1 METDKINNGDD
12 PLVSAGKL
20 INDIYALSSIKD
32 IDIDIIQEGLL
43 KKVMDDEETNGI
55 MFAEDTSN
63 SKNEC
68 IILNIRINVDKNNYG
83 SNKYELGYAD
93 ISVNIDFNKKEYNY
107 SLDNSKLHKCYYY
120 KITTFLNYI
129 IEKKLNFKDS
139 IMYLYSHTNDYNSMK
154 CSCWVDDKNVEP
166 ILESKM
172 NDTIKVEKKEK
183 KLDNTALKKKDH
195 FTEYSKGY
203 IKANTENEREET
215 NAKLKRKTCTVRSF
229 SEDNISFTN
238 NMGSRSGS
246 SKFNEISSSGFLERG
261 INKSGAD
268 TDSEIVKRKQADMN
282 ITKKIKSDAFNE
294 LLEKKG
300 KNKIEENFKHDDNN
314 KSINYSTE
322 ERNSKREDIKFSI
335 KDAEEISDFLKTDYL
350 NKTKKIKLNNM
361 TEIDKN
367 NIYEKEERKKK
378 KFIKIM
384 KENIPLTVLLASNG
398 NGICKEIINKYSRY
412 YRDFSEESVLGCG
425 GFGYVMK
432 VKNKKFNIAYAV
444 KKITLSSY
452 SPNKRENENDMVRKY
467 NNNVKKGNKY
477 NEIEHM
483 ASRSF
488 SSGNNIMNENNSLI
502 MEEVIMIAKL
512 QHENI
517 VRYYDAW
524 VENNIDYY
532 LFKEIENNYKSV
544 IKKKNKE
551 NKKNIYYIDE
561 INNIRN
567 YYNKKNKE
575 SIKINEKYLYILM
588 EYCPGK
594 TLREAIDCGFIY
606 KNEKLIW
613 ELIKQILKGI
623 YYIHDMK
630 IMHRDIKP
638 SNIFL
643 QINDDILSA
652 KIGDFGLTTKIDNT
666 QINPSAGTVNYMSP
680 EQINGEHFDQKADI
694 FSLGV
699 VFFEM
704 FHEPFSTSMER
715 SIVLSNLL
723 KCIYPES
730 IRSDNKIFQFLLSL
744 LEIDPQK
751 RLSAYSLLHENFFFS
766 YEKKFNEI
774 YNLVEKKRNC
784 EEVQTIISTL
794 FEKNDNKIE
803 KNSIKKEDMV
813 AFQGA
818 KIFSEESNIKKSIKK
833 KIILSFKKRGA
844 IFLITPI
851 ILRNK
856 YYINFENI
864 TIDEYN
870 YSYNINKKKENKC
883 KSIFINTNACN
894 NIENVVYLLDIY
906 GNIIT
911 LRNSFFLSFSEYI
924 YENIDCY
931 DKYNETLLFWKFYT
945 KGYTYKYQIAKNKQP
960 KKDMST
966 TNLYPDEVEKI
977 FYCILINTKNVYSQE
992 EFNYISIFANSD
1004 IFVSIY
1010 TLCNHASYFNKLIFV
1025 WSYID
1030 LLPLILIECLD
1041 LPEDTSY
1048 DLAIILKKNSSQL
1061 INKSA
1066 ISLLI
1071 QKFKLENNNISKVT
1085 DFIFN
1090 LFQIKCEINKI
1101 DEYFSILERFL
1112 FDPLSKRN
1120 SDFNN
1125 TYNNSIMCNTTI
1137 NNVGSMNTPKSS
1149 CKNVGN
1155 NNIGCTNNSG
1165 HISSSNINGI
1175 NNNSLVTYDEKENPS
1190 YENDNC
1196 RTEYDGHKKYS
1207 NETEKCIKVMENKEK
1222 KINLLSV
1229 LDKVKNI
1236 NKFIGTNTIIENVY
1250 FDIFLNYDENVFSN
1264 EIIFYVISDSKNK
1277 DIIAHGGKFDKLI
1290 RNMNNQKC
1298 ANISHNNTNDN
1309 GVKNN
1314 SSVHIKAY
1322 GVEIY
1327 LEKIFTKI
1335 TESNDKLSMNTQT
1348 TSGGDKFQIFN
1359 NFSLLHDYQN
1369 NFECTNNLI
1378 SSQLNTGQFN
1388 YSCPKILIQVYEIE
1402 NLLVAYDVSKKLLN
1416 KNIYSYI
1423 FFSANSANIK
1433 KKVKIFKPHKIKFI
1447 ISIKS
1452 NSNDT
1457 AFNVNNPI
1465 QLNDV
1470 IYKIY
1475 NSDIQDYHFTNQEE
1489 LINFLI
1495 KNL

>member
-12 PLVSAGKL
+12 PIVSAGKL
-20 INDIYALSSIKD
+20 INDIYTLSSIKD
-32 IDIDIIQEGLL
+32 IEIDIIQEGLL
-43 KKVMDDEETNGI
+43 KKVMDEETNGI
-55 MFAEDTSN
+55 MFVEDTTN

-68 IILNIRINVDKNNYG
+68 TILNIRINIDKNNYG
-83 SNKYELGYAD
+83 PNKYELRYAD

-120 KITTFLNYI
+120 KITMLLKYI

-139 IMYLYSHTNDYNSMK
+139 IMHLYSHTNDYNSMK
-154 CSCWVDDKNVEP
+154 CSCWVDDKNVEN
-166 ILESKM
+166 ILEGKI
-172 NDTIKVEKKEK
+172 NDNIKVEKKEK
-183 KLDNTALKKKDH
+183 KLDNNVLKKREH

-203 IKANTENEREET
+203 IKVNRENEREET
-215 NAKLKRKTCTVRSF
+215 NAKLKRKTSAVRSF
-229 SEDNISFTN
+229 SENSINFIN
-238 NMGSRSGS
+238 NLSNYSGS
-246 SKFNEISSSGFLERG
+246 KQFNKIGNLGIQKLG

-268 TDSEIVKRKQADMN
+268 TDSEMVKKEQTNIN
-282 ITKKIKSDAFNE
+282 ITKKMKNDVFHEI
-294 LLEKKG
+294 LEKKG
-300 KNKIEENFKHDDNN
+300 KNKIEENDKQDNN
-314 KSINYSTE
+314 DKSINNSTE
-322 ERNSKREDIKFSI
+322 EKNSKREDIEFSI
-335 KDAEEISDFLKTDYL
+335 KDAEEISNFLKTGYL
-350 NKTKKIKLNNM
+350 NKTKKIKFNNI
-361 TEIDKN
+361 TEIEKN
-367 NIYEKEERKKK
+367 NIYEKEEKKKK

-384 KENIPLTVLLASNG
+384 KENTPLTVLLANNG
-398 NGICKEIINKYSRY
+398 NEICKEVINKYSRY

-444 KKITLSSY
+444 KKITLSNY
-452 SPNKRENENDMVRKY
+452 CPNKRENDNELVNKY
-467 NNNVKKGNKY
+467 NNNIKKNSKH
-477 NEIEHM
+477 NDIEPM
-483 ASRSF
+483 ISGSF

-532 LFKEIENNYKSV
+532 LFKEIENNYKYV
-544 IKKKNKE
+544 IKKKNKG

-561 INNIRN
+561 ISNIRN

-575 SIKINEKYLYILM
+575 NIKINEKYLYILM

-594 TLREAIDCGFIY
+594 TLREAIDCGFIH

-680 EQINGEHFDQKADI
+680 EQLNGEHFDQKADI

-723 KCIYPES
+723 KSIYPES

-744 LEIDPQK
+744 LEIDPQN

-766 YEKKFNEI
+766 YEKNFNEI

-784 EEVQTIISTL
+784 EEVHTIISTL

-803 KNSIKKEDMV
+803 KNSIKKEDMI

-833 KIILSFKKRGA
+833 KIISSFKNRGA
-844 IFLITPI
+844 IFLITPV

-870 YSYNINKKKENKC
+870 YSYSINKKKENKC

-894 NIENVVYLLDIY
+894 NIENVVYLLDTY
-906 GNIIT
+906 ANIIT

-931 DKYNETLLFWKFYT
+931 DRYNETLLFWKFYT

-960 KKDMST
+960 KKDINT

-1010 TLCNHASYFNKLIFV
+1010 TLYNHASYFNKLIFV

-1041 LPEDTSY
+1041 LPEDISY
-1048 DLAIILKKNSSQL
+1048 DLAIILKKNSPQL

-1071 QKFKLENNNISKVT
+1071 QKYKLENNHVSKIT

-1101 DEYFSILERFL
+1101 DEYFSILDKFI
-1112 FDPLSKRN
+1112 FDALSKRN

-1125 TYNNSIMCNTTI
+1125 TCNSNIVCNNTI
-1137 NNVGSMNTPKSS
+1137 NNVGSVNTPKSS

-1155 NNIGCTNNSG
+1155 TNIGCINNSG
-1165 HISSSNINGI
+1165 HINSGNINGI
-1175 NNNSLVTYDEKENPS
+1175 NNNSLVIYDEKENPS
-1190 YENDNC
+1190 YENENC
-1196 RTEYDGHKKYS
+1196 KTEYDGHKKYS
-1207 NETEKCIKVMENKEK
+1207 NELEKGIKIMENKEK
-1222 KINLLSV
+1222 KKNLLSI

-1250 FDIFLNYDENVFSN
+1250 FDIFLNYDENVFSK

-1277 DIIAHGGKFDKLI
+1277 EIIAHGGRFDKLI
-1290 RNMNNQKC
+1290 RNMNNLKYT
-1298 ANISHNNTNDN
+1298 NISNSNTNDH

-1314 SSVHIKAY
+1314 STVHIKAY

-1335 TESNDKLSMNTQT
+1335 TESNDKLSMSNQT
-1348 TSGGDKFQIFN
+1348 VSGGDKFQIFN

-1378 SSQLNTGQFN
+1378 SSQLNNGQFN
-1388 YSCPKILIQVYEIE
+1388 YSCPKIIIQVYEIE
-1402 NLLVAYDVSKKLLN
+1402 NLLVAYDLSKKLLN

-1423 FFSANSANIK
+1423 FFSINNTNIK

-1452 NSNDT
+1452 NSNDIE
-1457 AFNVNNPI
+1457 FNVNNPI

-1475 NSDIQDYHFTNQEE
+1475 NSDIQDYNFTNQEE
-1489 LINFLI
+1489 LINFLT